1 MESLSAALL
10 AFAAT
15 PEGADALRGAGWF
28 RALPEEAEVR
38 LDDGRRV
45 TLHEM
50 KDEAL
55 LGWLRMQLQVARM
68 VMGEADEDRKL
79 AAMLVGNVALVAQAL
94 GVSAEE
100 ASALSPQVR
109 RNVVE
114 VQDRLNDTA
123 RYADA
128 LLGVPHGR

>member
-10 AFAAT
+10 AYAAT
-15 PEGADALRGAGWF
+15 PEGADSLRAAGWF

-38 LDDGRRV
+38 IDDGRRV
-45 TLHEM
+45 LLREM

-55 LGWLRMQLQVARM
+55 LGWLRMELQAARM
-68 VMGEADEDRKL
+68 VAGEADSDRKL
-79 AAMLVGNVALVAQAL
+79 AAMLVGNVALVAMAL
-94 GVSAEE
+94 GVSAED

-114 VQDRLNDTA
+114 VQDRLNNTA
-123 RYADA
+123 MYADA

>member
-10 AFAAT
+10 AYAAT
-15 PEGADALRGAGWF
+15 PEGADSLRAVGWF
-28 RALPEEAEVR
+28 RALPEEAEV
-38 LDDGRRV
+38 LIDNGRRV
-45 TLHEM
+45 LLREM

-55 LGWLRMQLQVARM
+55 LGWLRMELQVARM
-68 VMGEADEDRKL
+68 IAGEADSDRKL
-79 AAMLVGNVALVAQAL
+79 AAMLVGNVALVALAL
-94 GVSAEE
+94 GVSAED

-114 VQDRLNDTA
+114 VQDRLNNTA
-123 RYADA
+123 MYADA